1 MRDANLT
8 IRSAADLPPVDDWR
22 TTDQDEITRRRLR
35 AQEESPRVENRDER
49 YPVFSNFDVHSQS
62 GVTYSVEIRDL
73 ARRQFSC
80 ECVDFLVN
88 GLGTCKHVEACLDH
102 LENRLPLEYAA
113 ARANGSPRI
122 DLAPDRNAQVLRV
135 ERNLERLPRPL
146 RRLFDPDGRMVGGYL
161 PEMGIE
167 IWKGYPQPELRVSQE
182 VGLWLECRRRE
193 SEAVALRRSYEQNVQ
208 SGAWPAQ
215 ETLLPLFPYQREG
228 MLHLVCAERALLAD
242 EMGLGKTVQA
252 VAACALLRRLKRI
265 EHVLIVTPTSLQGEW
280 EEQIARFTRLPFQ
293 ILGGTRP
300 ERLAGYNRGTAPFF
314 TIATYESMLT
324 DALEVNERLRPEV
337 VILDEA
343 QRIKNWNTKT
353 TLAVKRLR
361 SRYAWVLTGTPIE
374 NRIDE
379 LYSLVSFLDPSVF
392 GPLFRFNREFYE
404 FDERG
409 RPSGYRNLDE
419 LRRRIRPL
427 LLRRRKA
434 DVETELPNLAE
445 RTFLVPL
452 AESQRNTYRTHE
464 AVVTRLLAAAR
475 RRALPE
481 PQRERIMRE
490 LNMLRM
496 ICDSNFIL
504 DPSDRACPKVDE
516 LARILA
522 ECMGNPEVKVL
533 IFSEWERMLE
543 LVGGL
548 CRRLRFGF
556 ASHTGSIS
564 AAQRRQEIQRFREDP
579 ACRVLLSTDAG
590 GVGLNLQNA
599 SVVINCDLPW
609 NPSKLEQ
616 RIARAWRKDQTS
628 AVTVLNLVSE
638 RTIEH
643 RMLGMLARKQ
653 ALSDGV
659 LDQRGDLST
668 IKMVGAREDFLQR
681 LEQLFPDFATPV
693 RTERQDSRG
702 TKTAV
707 GRGSLTV
714 SPPAPLDQP
723 RAFCQRAV
731 EVLGGTLV
739 ACEERFPSRGESSV
753 LLVVVEREAE
763 RVREQLRPLE
773 TQFFAAANQGE
784 PPPSIQLEV
793 VDRATAELLRRLAE
807 SGVVNPSLRA
817 TRVLYPP
824 PGIAAQ
830 PLTPQEQARIRAA
843 REQHARRVKMARVL
857 AAEEMTEE
865 ARDATLAAI
874 HELGRALAIEHHQ
887 PEPANAFGAVAPP
900 LDAYWPG
907 GETALVTVRS
917 FLADETAAVQPA
929 LAALGQ
935 PVEAAAREAKDY
947 FAGIKAKLATMGN

>member
-1 MRDANLT
+1 
-8 IRSAADLPPVDDWR
+8 
-22 TTDQDEITRRRLR
+22 
-35 AQEESPRVENRDER
+35 
-49 YPVFSNFDVHSQS
+49 
-62 GVTYSVEIRDL
+62 
-73 ARRQFSC
+73 
-80 ECVDFLVN
+80 
-88 GLGTCKHVEACLDH
+88 
-102 LENRLPLEYAA
+102 
-113 ARANGSPRI
+113 
-122 DLAPDRNAQVLRV
+122 
-135 ERNLERLPRPL
+135 
-146 RRLFDPDGRMVGGYL
+146 
-161 PEMGIE
+161 
-167 IWKGYPQPELRVSQE
+167 
-182 VGLWLECRRRE
+182 
-193 SEAVALRRSYEQNVQ
+193 
-208 SGAWPAQ
+208 
-215 ETLLPLFPYQREG
+215 
-228 MLHLVCAERALLAD
+228 
-242 EMGLGKTVQA
+242 MGLGKTVQA
-252 VAACALLRRLKRI
+252 VAACALLRRLQRI
-265 EHVLIVTPTSLQGEW
+265 ERVLIVTPTSLQGEW
-280 EEQIARFTRLPFQ
+280 EDQIARFTRLPVQ
-293 ILGGTRP
+293 TLNGTRP
-300 ERLAGYNRGTAPFF
+300 ERLAGYHRATAPLF

-353 TLAVKRLR
+353 ALAVKRLR

-409 RPSGYRNLDE
+409 RPRGYRNLDE

-452 AESQRNTYRTHE
+452 SDSQRQTYRTHE
-464 AVVTRLLAAAR
+464 AIVTRLLAAAR

-481 PQRERIMRE
+481 AQRERLMRE

-504 DPSDRACPKVDE
+504 DPADRACPKMDE

-543 LVGGL
+543 LVGSV

-564 AAQRRQEIQRFREDP
+564 ASQRRQEIQRFREDP

-590 GVGLNLQNA
+590 GIGLNLQNA

-609 NPSKLEQ
+609 NPARLEQ

-659 LDQRGDLST
+659 LDQRGDLSK
-668 IKMVGAREDFLQR
+668 IKMLGGREDFLQR
-681 LEQLFPDFATPV
+681 LEQLFPDYAVPTHP
-693 RTERQDSRG
+693 ERQESKPA
-702 TKTAV
+702 KTAV
-707 GRGSLTV
+707 SGRGSLAV
-714 SPPAPLDQP
+714 SPSASWDQP

-731 EVLGGTLV
+731 DLLGSGLV
-739 ACEERFPSRGESSV
+739 ACEERFPARGESSV
-753 LLVVVEREAE
+753 LLMVVERDAE
-763 RVREQLRPLE
+763 RVREELRPLE
-773 TQFFAAANQGE
+773 TEFLRATRDGE
-784 PPPSIQLEV
+784 PAPAVQLEV
-793 VDRATAELLRRLAE
+793 VDRTTAELLRRLAE

-824 PGIAAQ
+824 MGIAAQ
-830 PLTPQEQARIRAA
+830 PLTPQEQSRMRAA
-843 REQHARRVKMARVL
+843 REQHARRVKMARIL
-857 AAEEMTEE
+857 ATEEMTEE
-865 ARDATLAAI
+865 ARTATLAAI
-874 HELGRALAIEHHQ
+874 HELGRALAVEHRQ

-907 GETALVTVRS
+907 GETTLVTVRS
-917 FLADETAAVQPA
+917 FLADETAAVQPV

-935 PVEAAAREAKDY
+935 PVEAAASQAKDY

>member
-1 MRDANLT
+1 MRDAMPPPRT
-8 IRSAADLPPVDDWR
+8 AADLPPVDDWR

-35 AQEESPRVENRDER
+35 AREEAPRIENCDER
-49 YPVFSNFDVHSQS
+49 FPVFSNFHVHSQS

-73 ARRQFSC
+73 VRRRFSC
-80 ECVDFLVN
+80 DCVDFRVN
-88 GLGTCKHVEACLDH
+88 GLGTCKHVEAVLDD
-102 LENRLPLEYAA
+102 LETRWSLPYAA
-113 ARANGSPRI
+113 ALANGSARI
-122 DLAPDRNAQVLRV
+122 DLAPDRAAQTLCV
-135 ERNLERLPRPL
+135 ERNLDRLPRPL
-146 RRLFDPDGRMVGGYL
+146 RKVFDAEGRMVAGYL
-161 PEMGIE
+161 PEMVIE
-167 IWKGYPQPELRVSQE
+167 LWKDFGQPELRISQE
-182 VGLWLECRRRE
+182 VEMWLECRRRE
-193 SEAVALRRSYEQNVQ
+193 SEGLALRRSYEQNVQ
-208 SGAWPAQ
+208 SGIWPGQ

-228 MLHLVCAERALLAD
+228 MLHLACAERALLAD

-252 VAACALLRRLKRI
+252 VAASTLLKRLKRI
-265 EHVLIVTPTSLQGEW
+265 ERVLVVTPTSLQGEW
-280 EEQIARFTRLPFQ
+280 EEQIARFTRLPVQ
-293 ILGGTRP
+293 VLNGSRP
-300 ERLAGYNRGTAPFF
+300 ERLAGYERATAPFF

-324 DALEVNERLRPEV
+324 DSLEVNERLRPEV

-343 QRIKNWNTKT
+343 QRIKNWDTKT
-353 TLAVKRLR
+353 ALAVKRLR

-409 RPSGYRNLDE
+409 RPRGYRNLDE

-452 AESQRNTYRTHE
+452 SENQRGTYRTHE
-464 AVVTRLLAAAR
+464 AVVTRLLASAR

-481 PQRERIMRE
+481 PQRERLMRE

-504 DPSDRACPKVDE
+504 DPADRACPKLDE

-579 ACRVLLSTDAG
+579 QCRVLLSTDSG

-609 NPSKLEQ
+609 NPARLEQ
-616 RIARAWRKDQTS
+616 RIARAWRKDQTN

-659 LDQRGDLST
+659 LDQRGDLNA
-668 IKMVGAREDFLQR
+668 IKMVAGREDFLQR
-681 LEQLFPDFATPV
+681 LEQLFPEFPVASAAERHEPKPAKPVIATPV
-693 RTERQDSRG
+693 
-702 TKTAV
+702 
-707 GRGSLTV
+707 
-714 SPPAPLDQP
+714 PADPT
-723 RAFCQRAV
+723 RVFCQRAV
-731 EVLGGTLV
+731 ELLGGALV

-753 LLVVVEREAE
+753 LLVVVERDAP
-763 RVREQLRPLE
+763 RYREELRPLE
-773 TQFFAAANQGE
+773 TQYLDPARTEE
-784 PPPSIQLEV
+784 PAPAVQLEV

-824 PGIAAQ
+824 PGVAAQ
-830 PLTPQEQARIRAA
+830 PLTPQEQTRARAA

-857 AAEEMTEE
+857 AAEEMNEE
-865 ARDATLAAI
+865 ARAATQSAI
-874 HELGRALAIEHHQ
+874 HELGRALAIENHL
-887 PEPANAFGAVAPP
+887 PEPANALGAVAPP

-907 GETALVTVRS
+907 GETALVTLRS
-917 FLADETAAVQPA
+917 FLADDTTAVQPV

-935 PVEAAAREAKDY
+935 PVEAAAREAKNY
-947 FAGIKAKLATMGN
+947 FAGIKAKLATMGS

>member
-1 MRDANLT
+1 
-8 IRSAADLPPVDDWR
+8 
-22 TTDQDEITRRRLR
+22 
-35 AQEESPRVENRDER
+35 
-49 YPVFSNFDVHSQS
+49 
-62 GVTYSVEIRDL
+62 
-73 ARRQFSC
+73 
-80 ECVDFLVN
+80 
-88 GLGTCKHVEACLDH
+88 
-102 LENRLPLEYAA
+102 
-113 ARANGSPRI
+113 
-122 DLAPDRNAQVLRV
+122 
-135 ERNLERLPRPL
+135 
-146 RRLFDPDGRMVGGYL
+146 MVGGYL

-167 IWKGYPQPELRVSQE
+167 LWKGHPQPELRVSQE
-182 VGLWLECRRRE
+182 VGMWLERRRRE
-193 SEAVALRRSYEQNVQ
+193 SEGLALRRSYEQNVQ
-208 SGAWPAQ
+208 SGTWPAQ

-228 MLHLVCAERALLAD
+228 MLHLASAERALLAD

-252 VAACALLRRLKRI
+252 VAACALLKRLNRI
-265 EHVLIVTPTSLQGEW
+265 ERVLIVTPTSLQGEW
-280 EEQIARFTRLPFQ
+280 EEQISRFTRLPLQ
-293 ILGGTRP
+293 TLNGSRP
-300 ERLAGYNRGTAPFF
+300 ERLAGYERATAPFF
-314 TIATYESMLT
+314 TIATYETMLT
-324 DALEVNERLRPEV
+324 DALEVNERLQPEV

-353 TLAVKRLR
+353 ALAVKRLR

-379 LYSLVSFLDPSVF
+379 LYSLVSFLDPAVF

-409 RPSGYRNLDE
+409 RPRGYRNLDE

-452 AESQRNTYRTHE
+452 SDSQRNTYRTHE
-464 AVVTRLLAAAR
+464 AVVTRLLAAAKR
-475 RRALPE
+475 RPLPE
-481 PQRERIMRE
+481 PQRERLMRE
-490 LNMLRM
+490 MNMLRM

-504 DPSDRACPKVDE
+504 DPADRACPKLDE

-522 ECMGNPEVKVL
+522 ECMGNSEVKVL

-543 LVGGL
+543 LVGGV
-548 CRRLRFGF
+548 CRRLRYGF
-556 ASHTGSIS
+556 ASHTGGIS

-579 ACRVLLSTDAG
+579 ACRVLLSTDTG

-609 NPSKLEQ
+609 NPARLEQ

-659 LDQRGDLST
+659 LDQRGDLNA
-668 IKMVGAREDFLQR
+668 IKMVGGREDFLQR
-681 LEQLFPDFATPV
+681 LEQLFPDVATPT
-693 RTERQDSRG
+693 REERPDPKPAR
-702 TKTAV
+702 AV
-707 GRGSLTV
+707 AAGRPLASA
-714 SPPAPLDQP
+714 PPAAPTDAP

-731 EVLGGTLV
+731 EMLGGTLV
-739 ACEERFPSRGESSV
+739 ACEERFPSRGGASV
-753 LLVVVEREAE
+753 LLVVVERDAE
-763 RVREQLRPLE
+763 RAREQLRPLE
-773 TQFFAAANQGE
+773 TQVFRSTDADE
-784 PPPSIQLEV
+784 PAPAVQLEV
-793 VDRATAELLRRLAE
+793 VDRATADLLRRLAE

-817 TRVLYPP
+817 TRVLFPL
-824 PGIAAQ
+824 PGAAGL
-830 PLTPQEQARIRAA
+830 PLTPQEQARARTA

-865 ARDATLAAI
+865 ARAATLAAI
-874 HELGRALAIEHHQ
+874 HELGRALAIEQHQ

-900 LDAYWPG
+900 LDAMWPG
-907 GETALVTVRS
+907 GETSLITVRS
-917 FLADETAAVQPA
+917 FLADETAAVQPV

-935 PVEAAAREAKDY
+935 PVETAAKEARDY

>member
-1 MRDANLT
+1 MPAANST
-8 IRSAADLPPVDDWR
+8 PRSAADLPPADDWR

-35 AQEESPRVENRDER
+35 AREESPRIENRDER
-49 YPVFSNFDVHSQS
+49 FPIFSNFNVHSQS

-73 ARRQFSC
+73 TRRQFSC
-80 ECVDFLVN
+80 ECVDFRVN

-102 LENRLPLEYAA
+102 LETVQALDYSAA
-113 ARANGSPRI
+113 LANGSPRI
-122 DLAPDRNAQVLRV
+122 DLAPDHAAQALRV
-135 ERNLERLPRPL
+135 ERNLVRLPRPL
-146 RRLFDPDGRMVGGYL
+146 RRLFDVEGRMIGGYL

-167 IWKGYPQPELRVSQE
+167 MWKGFAQPELRISQE
-182 VGLWLECRRRE
+182 VGIWLECRRRE
-193 SEAVALRRSYEQNVQ
+193 SEGLALRRTYEQNVQ
-208 SGAWPAQ
+208 SGVWPAQ
-215 ETLLPLFPYQREG
+215 ETVLPLFPYQREG

-252 VAACALLRRLKRI
+252 VAACALLSRLQRI
-265 EHVLIVTPTSLQGEW
+265 ERVLIVTPTSLQGEW
-280 EEQIARFTRLPFQ
+280 EDQITRFTRLPRQ
-293 ILGGTRP
+293 TLTGSRL
-300 ERLAGYNRGTAPFF
+300 ERLAGYNRANAPFF
-314 TIATYESMLT
+314 TIATYETMLT

-353 TLAVKRLR
+353 ALAVKRLR

-379 LYSLVSFLDPSVF
+379 LYSLVSFLDPAVF

-409 RPSGYRNLDE
+409 RPRGYRNLEE

-445 RTFLVPL
+445 RTFLIPL
-452 AESQRNTYRTHE
+452 SDGQRHSYRTHE

-475 RRALPE
+475 RRALLE
-481 PQRERIMRE
+481 PQRERLMRE

-504 DPSDRACPKVDE
+504 NPADRTCPKLDE
-516 LARILA
+516 LARILS

-579 ACRVLLSTDAG
+579 VCRVLLSTDAG

-609 NPSKLEQ
+609 NPARLEQ
-616 RIARAWRKDQTS
+616 RIARAWRKDQTN

-659 LDQRGDLST
+659 LDQRGDLNA
-668 IKMVGAREDFLQR
+668 IKMVGGREDFLQR
-681 LEQLFPDFATPV
+681 LEQLFPDFAPPARDQLQETKPV
-693 RTERQDSRG
+693 
-702 TKTAV
+702 KM
-707 GRGSLTV
+707 TV
-714 SPPAPLDQP
+714 SGRRASPLPADQP

-731 EVLGGTLV
+731 EVLGGALA

-753 LLVVVEREAE
+753 LLMVVERDAE
-763 RVREQLRPLE
+763 RCREQLRPLE
-773 TQFFAAANQGE
+773 AEFLSAPGAGQLA
-784 PPPSIQLEV
+784 PSVQLEV

-824 PGIAAQ
+824 PGGAVQ
-830 PLTPQEQARIRAA
+830 PLTPQEQTRIRIA

-865 ARDATLAAI
+865 ARSATLAAI

-907 GETALVTVRS
+907 GETALVVVRS
-917 FLADETAAVQPA
+917 FLADETAAVQLV
-929 LAALGQ
+929 LAALGR
-935 PVEAAAREAKDY
+935 PVEAAANQARDY
-947 FAGIKAKLATMGN
+947 FAGIKAKLATMGT

>member
-1 MRDANLT
+1 MRDAMPT
-8 IRSAADLPPVDDWR
+8 PRSADDLPPVDDWR

-35 AQEESPRVENRDER
+35 AREEAPRIENRDHR
-49 YPVFSNFDVHSQS
+49 FPVYSNFSVYSQS
-62 GVTYSVEIRDL
+62 GVTYSVEIREL
-73 ARRQFSC
+73 TRRQFSC
-80 ECVDFLVN
+80 DCVDFRVN
-88 GLGTCKHVEACLDH
+88 GLGTCKHVEAVLDH
-102 LENRLPLEYAA
+102 LETEHSGEFAA
-113 ARANGSPRI
+113 ALANGSPRI
-122 DLAPDRNAQVLRV
+122 DLGPDRAAQTLRV
-135 ERNLERLPRPL
+135 ERNVERLPRPL
-146 RRLFDPDGRMVGGYL
+146 RKVFDADGRMSVGYL
-161 PEMGIE
+161 PEMAIE
-167 IWKGYPQPELRVSQE
+167 LWKGFTQPELRISQE
-182 VGLWLECRRRE
+182 VDFWLECRRRE
-193 SEAVALRRSYEQNVQ
+193 SEGIVLRRTYEQNVQ
-208 SGAWPAQ
+208 SGIWPAQ

-252 VAACALLRRLKRI
+252 VAACALLKRLQRV
-265 EHVLIVTPTSLQGEW
+265 ERVLVVTPTSLQGEW

-293 ILGGTRP
+293 TLNGGRQ
-300 ERLAGYNRGTAPFF
+300 ERLAGYERSAAPFF
-314 TIATYESMLT
+314 TMATYESMLT
-324 DALEVNERLRPEV
+324 DALEVNERLRPEI

-353 TLAVKRLR
+353 ALAVKRLR
-361 SRYAWVLTGTPIE
+361 SRYAWVLTGTPLE

-409 RPSGYRNLDE
+409 RPRGYRNLDE
-419 LRRRIRPL
+419 LRGRIRPL

-445 RTFLVPL
+445 RTFLVAL
-452 AESQRNTYRTHE
+452 SESQRGTYRQHE
-464 AVVTRLLAAAR
+464 AIVTRLLASAR
-475 RRALPE
+475 RRALPD
-481 PQRERIMRE
+481 PQRERLMRE

-504 DPSDRACPKVDE
+504 DPADRACPKLDE

-548 CRRLRFGF
+548 CRRLRYGV
-556 ASHTGSIS
+556 ASHTGSIT
-564 AAQRRQEIQRFREDP
+564 AAQRRQEIQRFRDDP
-579 ACRVLLSTDAG
+579 TCRVLLSTDGG

-609 NPSKLEQ
+609 NPARLEQ
-616 RIARAWRKDQTS
+616 RIARVWRKEQTS

-638 RTIEH
+638 QTIEH
-643 RMLGMLARKQ
+643 RMLGMLARKR

-659 LDQRGDLST
+659 LDQRGDLNT
-668 IKMVGAREDFLQR
+668 IKMVAGREDFLQR
-681 LEQLFPDFATPV
+681 LEQLFPDAAAAGPAERPDARAPKRTTAGQGV
-693 RTERQDSRG
+693 RT
-702 TKTAV
+702 
-707 GRGSLTV
+707 GSATV
-714 SPPAPLDQP
+714 SADPP

-731 EVLGGTLV
+731 EVLGDGMI

-753 LLVVVEREAE
+753 LLVVVERDVE
-763 RVREQLRPLE
+763 RCRVELRPLE
-773 TQFFAAANQGE
+773 AQFLNQAQAGE
-784 PPPSIQLEV
+784 PTPPVQLEV
-793 VDRATAELLRRLAE
+793 VDRATADLLRRLAE

-824 PGIAAQ
+824 PGVAAQ
-830 PLTPQEQARIRAA
+830 PLTSQEQTRIRVA

-865 ARDATLAAI
+865 ARGATQAAI
-874 HELGRALAIEHHQ
+874 HELGRALAIEHHL
-887 PEPANAFGAVAPP
+887 PEPANAFGALAPP

-907 GETALVTVRS
+907 GETTLVTLRS
-917 FLADETAAVQPA
+917 FLADDTAAIQPV
-929 LAALGQ
+929 LAALGR
-935 PVEAAAREAKDY
+935 PVEAAASQAKNY
-947 FAGIKAKLATMGN
+947 FAGIKAKLATI